1 MQQSNFSLLLEQKN
15 GTLGAVFVLEPFI
28 VKSLHHSSQLTLKD
42 FVLAR

>member
-28 VKSLHHSSQLTLKD
+28 VKTLNHSSQLTSND